1 MLVKEIDSV
10 KDKIYRAIE
19 ERKLYEAFR
28 QIEVLLDL
36 GISPALS
43 LKLAT
48 IKTTYSY
55 MQYGTIFGAGS

>member
-55 MQYGTIFGAGS
+55 LLFMF